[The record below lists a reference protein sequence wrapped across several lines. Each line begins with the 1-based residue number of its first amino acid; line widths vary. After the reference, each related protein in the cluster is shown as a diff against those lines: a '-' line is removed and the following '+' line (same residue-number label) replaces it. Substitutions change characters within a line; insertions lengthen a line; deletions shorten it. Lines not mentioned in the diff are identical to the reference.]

1 MARILL
7 TGGAG
12 FIGSHT
18 AVALLGRGHD
28 VVLADNFSNASRSV
42 PARLKDITGVD
53 CPVHEVDIRNTQ
65 AMQAVLAGG
74 AFDAVIHFAALKAVG
89 ESEANPLLYFDVNVA
104 GTLSLLTAMRHAG
117 IGRIVFSSSATV
129 YGAPE
134 HCPIAEAAPL
144 HATNIYGRTK
154 LIMEDM
160 IGDLVRTGMLSTAFL
175 LRYFNPVGAHPSGL
189 IGEDPRGVPANLMP
203 YLCQVAAG
211 QRDCLTVF
219 GDDYPTPDGT
229 GVRDYLHVMDLAEA
243 HCAAVEVALG
253 TYGTHAVNLGTGTG
267 YSVLDLLHTFERATG
282 LAIPYRIGPRRPG
295 DAPSCY
301 ADPTLAKAMLGW
313 TAKRTLHDM
322 CQDSWH
328 WQSLSAKARQA
339 AEHGGSQAPTTAGA
353 QLLA

>member
-18 AVALLGRGHD
+18 AVALLARGHE
-28 VVLADNFSNASRSV
+28 VALLDNFSNASRSV
-42 PARLKDITGVD
+42 PPRLKEITRVD
-53 CPVHEVDIRNTQ
+53 CPVHEVDIRDTE
-65 AMQAVLAGG
+65 AVRQIFAAA
-74 AFDAVIHFAALKAVG
+74 AFEAVIHFAALKAVG

-134 HCPIAEAAPL
+134 HCPIAEIAPL

-160 IGDLVRTGMLSTAFL
+160 IGDLVRTGILSTAFL

-189 IGEDPRGVPANLMP
+189 IGEAPCGVPTNLMP
-203 YLCQVAAG
+203 YLCQVAAR
-211 QRDCLTVF
+211 QRDCLTIF
-219 GDDYPTPDGT
+219 GNDYPTPDGT
-229 GVRDYLHVMDLAEA
+229 GIRDYLHVMDLAEA

-253 TYGTHAVNLGTGTG
+253 THGTHAVNLGTGTG
-267 YSVLDLLHTFERATG
+267 HSVMELLHAFENTTG
-282 LAIPYRIGPRRPG
+282 IEIPYKIGARRPG

-301 ADPTLAKAMLGW
+301 ADPALAKTMLGW
-313 TAKRTLHDM
+313 TAKRTLVDM
-322 CQDSWH
+322 CRDSWR
-328 WQSLSAKARQA
+328 WQFLSAKVK
-339 AEHGGSQAPTTAGA
+339 
-353 QLLA
+353 